1 MSDNNVNHTK
11 RFLNLVKKIKGGVF
25 AMNVDNALTGLRNP
39 KLVFALVQP
48 APEDANEKYLTAKFY
63 AGVEDAI
70 KISDLL
76 MRAKPNSEEEM
87 KLLTIY
93 QGGFNGNK
101 NRNCVE
107 ARVFTLTTRLFK
119 GTPYYKFTIENCV
132 GVQSQTVNG
141 AGQKVPG
148 VVKPATGS
156 QAHTFAKNSYGASKD
171 EAMYIAHM
179 IRMELQGWRTAVNF
193 DMYFHPEKFRYKGGN
208 GGNGG
213 NNNAQNPP
221 TAGQGQPPTAM

>member
-1 MSDNNVNHTK
+1 MSDNNQHTK
-11 RFLNLVKKIKGGVF
+11 RFINLVKKIKGGVF
-25 AMNVDNALTGLRNP
+25 AMNVDNALNSGLRNP

-48 APEDANEKYLTAKFY
+48 APEDANEKYLSAKFY
-63 AGVEDAI
+63 AGVEDTL
-70 KISDLL
+70 KIVDLL
-76 MRAKPNSEEEM
+76 MRAKPTSEEEQ

-107 ARVFTLTTRLFK
+107 ARVFTLSTRLFK
-119 GTPYYKFTIENCV
+119 GAPYYRFTIENCV
-132 GVQSQTVNG
+132 GIQSQTTNG

-156 QAHTFAKNSYGASKD
+156 QAHTFAKNSYGASRD

-179 IRMELQGWRTAVNF
+179 LRMELQAWRTAVNF
-193 DMYFHPEKFRYKGGN
+193 DMYFHPEKFRYN

-213 NNNAQNPP
+213 NNATAQKPP
-221 TAGQGQPPTAM
+221 TAGQSQPPTAA